1 MKGKKGMTLVIAVG
15 KPSPK
20 SPMDTAKPD
29 KDEKKKELAV
39 RGFGRDEPTSLAEIA
54 RQHNLPFTRTSG
66 IYGGTEGK
74 REYYDPANA
83 LSAERIMAERRKA
96 IQDASRKLHN
106 NPEQPPFGPMEGERR
121 KNVMSLQP
129 QGADM
134 VQRSDD
140 AFDMAWSLLKNYNQ
154 MGVASETS
162 SMMDLQAARQRVLE
176 LDAAAQA
183 EQDPQRKMEL
193 QAMANSM
200 YQQLTQMMSERS
212 R

>member
-20 SPMDTAKPD
+20 SPMDTANAD

-39 RGFGRDEPTSLAEIA
+39 RGFGRQEPTTLAEIA
-54 RQHNLPFTRTSG
+54 RRHNLPFTRTSG

-83 LSAERIMAERRKA
+83 LSAERIMAERIKAKRMEEERKRN
-96 IQDASRKLHN
+96 IT
-106 NPEQPPFGPMEGERR
+106 P
-121 KNVMSLQP
+121 LQP

-134 VQRSDD
+134 VLRSDD
-140 AFDMAWSLLKNYNQ
+140 AFDMAWSLLKYNQ
-154 MGVASETS
+154 YGVSQKINDMTN
-162 SMMDLQAARQRVLE
+162 LQAARQRVLE

-183 EQDPQRKMEL
+183 EQDPQRKAEL
-193 QAMANSM
+193 QAMANSL
-200 YQQLTQMMSERS
+200 YQQLTQMMTERS

>member
-29 KDEKKKELAV
+29 KDEKKKGLAV
-39 RGFGRDEPTSLAEIA
+39 RGFGRDEPTTLAEIA
-54 RQHNLPFTRTSG
+54 RRHNLPFTRTSG

-83 LSAERIMAERRKA
+83 LSAERIMAERIKA
-96 IQDASRKLHN
+96 KR
-106 NPEQPPFGPMEGERR
+106 MEEERR
-121 KNVMSLQP
+121 RNIMPLQP

-134 VQRSDD
+134 IQRSND

-154 MGVASETS
+154 MGVSSATS
-162 SMMDLQAARQRVLE
+162 SMMDLQAARQRVHE

-183 EQDPQRKMEL
+183 EQDPQRKAEL

-200 YQQLTQMMSERS
+200 YQQLTQMMNAR

>member
-20 SPMDTAKPD
+20 SPMDTANPD

-39 RGFGRDEPTSLAEIA
+39 RGFGRDEPTTLAEIA

-66 IYGGTEGK
+66 IYAGTE
-74 REYYDPANA
+74 RNRQYYDPANA
-83 LSAERIMAERRKA
+83 LSAERIMAERRRA
-96 IQDASRKLHN
+96 IQDATQREQN
-106 NPEQPPFGPMEGERR
+106 NPKKPPFGPMEGERR
-121 KNVMSLQP
+121 RNIMSLQP

-134 VQRSDD
+134 VQRSDVP
-140 AFDMAWSLLKNYNQ
+140 FDMAWSLLKNYNQ
-154 MGVASETS
+154 MGVSSETS
-162 SMMDLQAARQRVLE
+162 GMMGLQAARQRVHE

-200 YQQLTQMMSERS
+200 YQQLTQMMSDRRE
-212 R
+212 

>member
-20 SPMDTAKPD
+20 SPMDTANPD

-39 RGFGRDEPTSLAEIA
+39 RGFGRDEPTTLAQIA

-66 IYGGTEGK
+66 IYAGTEGN

-83 LSAERIMAERRKA
+83 LSTERIMAERRRA
-96 IQDASRKLHN
+96 IQDAARKRN
-106 NPEQPPFGPMEGERR
+106 IMP
-121 KNVMSLQP
+121 LQP

-134 VQRSDD
+134 VQRSDVP
-140 AFDMAWSLLKNYNQ
+140 FDMAWSLLKNYNQ
-154 MGVASETS
+154 MGVSSETS
-162 SMMDLQAARQRVLE
+162 GMMGLQAARQRVHE

-200 YQQLTQMMSERS
+200 YQQLTQMMSDRRYER
-212 R
+212 

>member
-39 RGFGRDEPTSLAEIA
+39 RGFGRDEPTTLAQIA

-83 LSAERIMAERRKA
+83 LSAQRIMAERRRA
-96 IQDASRKLHN
+96 IQN
-106 NPEQPPFGPMEGERR
+106 EQERR
-121 KNVMSLQP
+121 KNIMALQP

-162 SMMDLQAARQRVLE
+162 GMMDLQAARQRVHE

-183 EQDPQRKMEL
+183 EQDPQRKMEI
-193 QAMANSM
+193 QAMANSL
-200 YQQLTQMMSERS
+200 YQQLTQMMSDKRYSDER
-212 R
+212 

>member
-20 SPMDTAKPD
+20 SPMDTANPD

-39 RGFGRDEPTSLAEIA
+39 RGFGRDEPTTLAEIA

-66 IYGGTEGK
+66 IYAGTEGN

-83 LSAERIMAERRKA
+83 LSTERIMAERRRA
-96 IQDASRKLHN
+96 IQDAARKRN
-106 NPEQPPFGPMEGERR
+106 IMP
-121 KNVMSLQP
+121 LQP

-134 VQRSDD
+134 VQRSDVP
-140 AFDMAWSLLKNYNQ
+140 FDMAWSLLKNYNQ
-154 MGVASETS
+154 MGVSSETS
-162 SMMDLQAARQRVLE
+162 GMMGLQAARQRVHE

-200 YQQLTQMMSERS
+200 YQQLTQMMSDRRE
-212 R
+212 

>member
-39 RGFGRDEPTSLAEIA
+39 RGFGRDEPTTLAQIA

-66 IYGGTEGK
+66 IYGGTEGN

-83 LSAERIMAERRKA
+83 LSTERLMAERIKA
-96 IQDASRKLHN
+96 KR
-106 NPEQPPFGPMEGERR
+106 MEEERR

-134 VQRSDD
+134 VQRSDVP
-140 AFDMAWSLLKNYNQ
+140 FDMAWSLLKNYNQ

-162 SMMDLQAARQRVLE
+162 SMMDLQAARQRVHE

>member
-1 MKGKKGMTLVIAVG
+1 MMKGKKGMTLVIAVG

-20 SPMDTAKPD
+20 SPMDTANAD
-29 KDEKKKELAV
+29 KDEKKKGLAV
-39 RGFGRDEPTSLAEIA
+39 RGFGRQEPTTLARIA
-54 RQHNLPFTRTSG
+54 SEHGLPFTRTSG

-83 LSAERIMAERRKA
+83 L
-96 IQDASRKLHN
+96 DAQKLLVQTQKRN
-106 NPEQPPFGPMEGERR
+106 QQMNRLQNFNPEKPPFGPIEGERR
-121 KNVMSLQP
+121 RNLISLQP

-140 AFDMAWSLLKNYNQ
+140 AFDTAWSLLKNYNQ
-154 MGVASETS
+154 MGVPSEASAMTQ
-162 SMMDLQAARQRVLE
+162 LQEARQRVLE

-183 EQDPQRKMEL
+183 EQDPQKKMEL
-193 QAMANSM
+193 QAMANSL
-200 YQQLTQMMSERS
+200 YQELMQMMSTR

>member
-29 KDEKKKELAV
+29 KDEKKKALAV
-39 RGFGRDEPTSLAEIA
+39 RGFGRDEPTTLAQIA

-83 LSAERIMAERRKA
+83 LSAQRIMAERRRA
-96 IQDASRKLHN
+96 IQN
-106 NPEQPPFGPMEGERR
+106 EQERR
-121 KNVMSLQP
+121 KNIMALQP

-162 SMMDLQAARQRVLE
+162 GMMDLQAARQRVHE

-183 EQDPQRKMEL
+183 EQDPQRKMEI
-193 QAMANSM
+193 QAMANSL
-200 YQQLTQMMSERS
+200 YQQLTQMMSDKRYSDER
-212 R
+212 

>member
-20 SPMDTAKPD
+20 SPMDTANAA
-29 KDEKKKELAV
+29 KDEKKKGLAT
-39 RGFGRDEPTSLAEIA
+39 RGFGRDEPTTLAQVA
-54 RQHNLPFTRTSG
+54 RRRNL
-66 IYGGTEGK
+66 I
-74 REYYDPANA
+74 
-83 LSAERIMAERRKA
+83 
-96 IQDASRKLHN
+96 
-106 NPEQPPFGPMEGERR
+106 
-121 KNVMSLQP
+121 SLQP

-134 VQRSDD
+134 IQRSDD
-140 AFDMAWSLLKNYNQ
+140 PFDMAWSLLKNYNQ
-154 MGVASETS
+154 MGVSSETS
-162 SMMDLQAARQRVLE
+162 GMMDLQAARQKVLE

-200 YQQLTQMMSERS
+200 YQQLTQMMSAR

>member
-20 SPMDTAKPD
+20 SPMETANPD

-39 RGFGRDEPTSLAEIA
+39 RGFGRDEPTTLARIA
-54 RQHNLPFTRTSG
+54 RQHNLPFTRTSS
-66 IYGGTEGK
+66 IYAGTEGN

-83 LSAERIMAERRKA
+83 LSTERIMAERRRA
-96 IQDASRKLHN
+96 IQN
-106 NPEQPPFGPMEGERR
+106 EQERR
-121 KNVMSLQP
+121 RNIMPLQRSTRMGGTP
-129 QGADM
+129 EM
-134 VQRSDD
+134 IQRSDVP
-140 AFDMAWSLLKNYNQ
+140 FDMAWSLLKNYNQ
-154 MGVASETS
+154 MGVSSETS
-162 SMMDLQAARQRVLE
+162 GMMGLQAARQRVHE

-200 YQQLTQMMSERS
+200 YQQLTQMMSDRRYER
-212 R
+212 

>member
-29 KDEKKKELAV
+29 KDEKKKGLAV
-39 RGFGRDEPTSLAEIA
+39 RGFGRDEPTTLAEIA

-66 IYGGTEGK
+66 IYAGTEGN
-74 REYYDPANA
+74 RQYYDPANA
-83 LSAERIMAERRKA
+83 LSAQRILAERRRA
-96 IQDASRKLHN
+96 IQNEQERKRN
-106 NPEQPPFGPMEGERR
+106 IMP
-121 KNVMSLQP
+121 LQP

-134 VQRSDD
+134 VQRSD
-140 AFDMAWSLLKNYNQ
+140 APFDMAWSLLKNYNQ
-154 MGVASETS
+154 MGVSSETS
-162 SMMDLQAARQRVLE
+162 GMMGLQAARQRVLE

-200 YQQLTQMMSERS
+200 YQQLTQMMSDKR
-212 R
+212 

>member
-20 SPMDTAKPD
+20 SPMETANPD

-39 RGFGRDEPTSLAEIA
+39 RGFGRDEPTTLARIA
-54 RQHNLPFTRTSG
+54 RQHNLPFTRTSS
-66 IYGGTEGK
+66 IYAGTEGN

-83 LSAERIMAERRKA
+83 LSTERIMAERRRA
-96 IQDASRKLHN
+96 IQDAARKRN
-106 NPEQPPFGPMEGERR
+106 IMP
-121 KNVMSLQP
+121 LQP

-134 VQRSDD
+134 VQRSDVP
-140 AFDMAWSLLKNYNQ
+140 FDMAWSLLKNYNQ
-154 MGVASETS
+154 MGVSSETS
-162 SMMDLQAARQRVLE
+162 GMMGLQAARQRVHE

-200 YQQLTQMMSERS
+200 YQQLTQMMSDRRYER
-212 R
+212 

>member
-20 SPMDTAKPD
+20 SPMDTANAD
-29 KDEKKKELAV
+29 KDEKKK
-39 RGFGRDEPTSLAEIA
+39 GR
-54 RQHNLPFTRTSG
+54 RNL
-66 IYGGTEGK
+66 I
-74 REYYDPANA
+74 
-83 LSAERIMAERRKA
+83 
-96 IQDASRKLHN
+96 
-106 NPEQPPFGPMEGERR
+106 
-121 KNVMSLQP
+121 SLQP

-134 VQRSDD
+134 IQRSDD
-140 AFDMAWSLLKNYNQ
+140 PFDMAWSLLKNYNQ
-154 MGVASETS
+154 MGVSSETS
-162 SMMDLQAARQRVLE
+162 GMMDLQAARQKVLE

-200 YQQLTQMMSERS
+200 YQQLTQMMSAR

>member
-20 SPMDTAKPD
+20 SPMDTANAD

-39 RGFGRDEPTSLAEIA
+39 RGFGRQEPTTLAQIA

-83 LSAERIMAERRKA
+83 LSTERLMAERIKAKRMEEERKRNIMA
-96 IQDASRKLHN
+96 
-106 NPEQPPFGPMEGERR
+106 
-121 KNVMSLQP
+121 LQP

-140 AFDMAWSLLKNYNQ
+140 AFDMAWSLIKNYNQ

-162 SMMDLQAARQRVLE
+162 GMMDLQAARQRVLE

-193 QAMANSM
+193 QAMANSL
-200 YQQLTQMMSERS
+200 YQQLTQMMTAR
-212 R
+212 RG

>member
-1 MKGKKGMTLVIAVG
+1 MMKGKKGMTLVIAVG

-20 SPMDTAKPD
+20 SPMDTANAD
-29 KDEKKKELAV
+29 KDEKKKGLAT
-39 RGFGRDEPTSLAEIA
+39 RDFGRDEPTTLAQVA

-66 IYGGTEGK
+66 MYGGTEGK

-83 LSAERIMAERRKA
+83 L
-96 IQDASRKLHN
+96 DAQKLLVQTQKRNQQMNRLQHF
-106 NPEQPPFGPMEGERR
+106 NPEKPPFGPIEGERR
-121 KNVMSLQP
+121 RNLISLQP

-134 VQRSDD
+134 IQRSDD
-140 AFDMAWSLLKNYNQ
+140 PFDMAWSLLKNYNQ
-154 MGVASETS
+154 MGVSSETS
-162 SMMDLQAARQRVLE
+162 GMMDLQAARQKVLE

-200 YQQLTQMMSERS
+200 YQQLTQMMSAR